1 MQFRQI
7 FLRLVVIHLIGI
19 PLFYVSGALFWAG
32 LANTVVV
39 GLFSIFIYMYLVGP
53 NKLKIPIVLLLPIP
67 WSSYYFI
74 GLTEQQTL
82 EQLFLYSSF
91 IAYYVGV
98 LIALIINMVMKKI
111 SKKQPE
117 LE

>member
-1 MQFRQI
+1 MLFRQTVV
-7 FLRLVVIHLIGI
+7 RLVVIHLIGI

-32 LANTVVV
+32 LANTIIV

-53 NKLKIPIVLLLPIP
+53 NKVKLPVVLLLPIP

-91 IAYYVGV
+91 IAYYVGT
-98 LIALIINMVMKKI
+98 LLALAINITMKKI
-111 SKKQPE
+111 TKKRVISE
-117 LE
+117 

>member
-1 MQFRQI
+1 
-7 FLRLVVIHLIGI
+7 
-19 PLFYVSGALFWAG
+19 
-32 LANTVVV
+32 
-39 GLFSIFIYMYLVGP
+39 MYLVGP
-53 NKLKIPIVLLLPIP
+53 NKVKLPVVLLLPIP
-67 WSSYYFI
+67 WSTHYFI

-98 LIALIINMVMKKI
+98 LIALAINVVMKKI
-111 SKKQPE
+111 TKKRAV

>member
-1 MQFRQI
+1 MLFRQI
-7 FLRLVVIHLIGI
+7 FVRLVVIHLIGI
-19 PLFYVSGALFWAG
+19 PLFYVSGAFFWAG
-32 LANTVVV
+32 LGNTVIV
-39 GLFSIFIYMYLVGP
+39 GLFSIFIYSYLVGT
-53 NKLKIPIVLLLPIP
+53 NKLKLAIAVLLPIP
-67 WSSYYFI
+67 WSAYYCI

-98 LIALIINMVMKKI
+98 LIALTIDTVMKKI
-111 SKKQPE
+111 TKKQPE